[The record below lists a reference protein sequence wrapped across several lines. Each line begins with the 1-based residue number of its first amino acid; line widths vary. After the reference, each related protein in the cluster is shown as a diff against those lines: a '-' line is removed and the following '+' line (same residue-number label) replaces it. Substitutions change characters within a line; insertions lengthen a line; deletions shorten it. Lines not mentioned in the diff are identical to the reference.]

1 MKKIL
6 DFADLLKESEQ
17 IYRQKQGQTKN
28 QREDHPLFNALMDF
42 LNQPQSFAAN
52 AKRFTFSK
60 LAQLEPREIYTL
72 KKKVLDQLAGKL
84 FNQRNYSFFENFILL
99 KLTPDATHSFSEFL
113 KTDQIAYIFFDA
125 QILSALKFTKNS
137 QILDPID
144 GTVYKLNS
152 FFQNLEK
159 KFYPAEVE
167 GISYQIEIPLSY
179 GAVVLDKIKQ

>member
-6 DFADLLKESEQ
+6 DFADLIKESEQ

-28 QREDHPLFNALMDF
+28 QREDHPLFNALMEF
-42 LNQPQSFAAN
+42 LNQPQNFDPNS
-52 AKRFTFSK
+52 KRFTFSK
-60 LAQLEPREIYTL
+60 LAHLEAREIYTL
-72 KKKVLDQLAGKL
+72 KKKVLDQLAMKL
-84 FNQRNYSFFENFILL
+84 FNEKHHSFFENFIIL
-99 KLTPDATHSFSEFL
+99 KLTPDSTHPFKDYL
-113 KTDQIAYIFFDA
+113 KPSQIAYIFFDS

-167 GISYQIEIPLSY
+167 GNTYQIELPLSY
-179 GAVVLDKIKQ
+179 GAVVLDRI